1 MPILRL
7 TTKPKPSPGC
17 ARRDAHMTTLSQLEW
32 ALIAQQIEN
41 GEDPD
46 LNELATALRRGDDG
60 VPRVMREYLAGL
72 LDGSIQRKRGRKKD
86 LSPRRRMEDMRLKYM
101 VARYE
106 ANYLLSWQAQGIKP
120 TYARDAALERLSE
133 ETGIPKDTLDKR

>member
-1 MPILRL
+1 
-7 TTKPKPSPGC
+7 
-17 ARRDAHMTTLSQLEW
+17 MTTLSQLEW

-133 ETGIPKDTLDKR
+133 ETGIPKDTLDKRTR